1 MHKRVLTLFWFLMT
15 LDRMSED
22 SCSLDCG
29 GTGVDS
35 DLAGEGRGV
44 EAALGAAVGTAGG
57 AGLETDLAGGGR
69 GGHLDLGAGEGGG
82 GLLLRQGSECR
93 S

>member
-1 MHKRVLTLFWFLMT
+1 MIAAVQERVLTLFWFLMT
-15 LDRMSED
+15 LARMSEEN
-22 SCSLDCG
+22 CSLDCA

-44 EAALGAAVGTAGG
+44 EGVLGAAVGAAGG
-57 AGLETDLAGGGR
+57 AGLEMDLAGGGR

-82 GLLLRQGSECR
+82 GLLAESW